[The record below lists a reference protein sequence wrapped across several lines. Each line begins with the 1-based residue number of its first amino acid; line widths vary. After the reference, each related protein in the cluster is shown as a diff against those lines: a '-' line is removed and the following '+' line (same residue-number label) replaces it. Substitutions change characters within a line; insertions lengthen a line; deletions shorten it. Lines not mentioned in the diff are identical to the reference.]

1 MADREIEQRNPVE
14 NADVDQ
20 HRGAVIAQTQV
31 REIFQALI
39 KHGRT
44 SRLYGAGHQHTQG
57 FLESFIDGLESFLK
71 HQDMLFVE
79 IEPDQIIFQGREV
92 LNSSNH
98 GELLIYGLYSEG
110 ARAIGVDR
118 EAPRAELEGLA
129 DLLSQDWHQ
138 RSELDDD
145 LVAATWRR
153 EFEHVHIDVA
163 DRFSEEDE
171 FGDAVIREDIM
182 RGQGAGGKDSRHA
195 RGDSIMIPEIQG
207 ILAELEAQAAQVE
220 GTSSVVRLKQ
230 DEAKLFLSLQDDL
243 KNTMSADI
251 NSDEEEEILVLDPTS
266 QAELAREI
274 AALEAGE
281 DHSPEQSGRVV
292 FEALR
297 LEKREAQVRYLAR
310 QVARHCTIVCAD
322 GDLPGAAD
330 LMRGLLLLCDPE
342 VFPKYPYAE
351 AIRRGYSSV
360 IQEQN
365 RIRLLQN
372 LPKYCKRE
380 EDRAALFALLSLLGR
395 NQLSELIR
403 FGADLKTSEIRQV
416 IADVV
421 ILMVQ
426 RDEEALV
433 TLLVTG
439 HEEEAIIPL
448 MALGRLESPA
458 VIEESLRRMGSPNA
472 ELREACMRA
481 LRGQNLP
488 RVRQEVLRCLKDDES
503 SIRVEALRYLAV
515 YRQSMDLPLLESTLR
530 SPKLGSY
537 EPEEIRAWVKCY
549 GIVGRN
555 ESIKLFR
562 QVLEGSVKIA
572 GPADLIRSLSIEAL
586 LTLDTPEAQG
596 ALELLGR
603 KDETMKREILKLQ
616 GRRRSRR

>member
-1 MADREIEQRNPVE
+1 MADREIEERNPAQK
-14 NADVDQ
+14 ADVSE
-20 HRGAVIAQTQV
+20 HRDAMLAQTQV

-79 IEPDQIIFQGREV
+79 IEPDQVIFQGKEV
-92 LNSSNH
+92 LSSTNH

-118 EAPRAELEGLA
+118 EAPRSELEGLA
-129 DLLSQDWHQ
+129 ELLSQDWHQ
-138 RSELDDD
+138 RSELEDD

-182 RGQGAGGKDSRHA
+182 RGQGPGGKDSRHA

-207 ILAELEAQAAQVE
+207 ILAELEAQAAQAE
-220 GTSSVVRLKQ
+220 STSAVVRLKQ

-243 KNTMSADI
+243 KHTMSVEFGG
-251 NSDEEEEILVLDPTS
+251 EEEEIVAIDPTS
-266 QAELAREI
+266 QAELSREI

-281 DHSPEQSGRVV
+281 DCSADRSGRVV
-292 FEALR
+292 LEALR
-297 LEKREAQVRYLAR
+297 LEQREAQVGYLAR
-310 QVARHCTIVCAD
+310 QVARHCTMLCAD
-322 GDLPGAAD
+322 DRMAGAAD
-330 LMRGLLLLCDPE
+330 LMRGLLLLCDTD
-342 VFPKYPYAE
+342 VFPKYGFAG
-351 AIRRGYSSV
+351 AIRRGYSTL

-365 RIRLLQN
+365 RIRLLQS
-372 LPKYCKRE
+372 LPKFCKTA
-380 EDRAALFALLSLLGR
+380 EDRAALFAMLSLLGR
-395 NQLSELIR
+395 NQLSELVR
-403 FGADLKTSEIRQV
+403 LGADLKTTEIRQV
-416 IADVV
+416 VADVV
-421 ILMVQ
+421 ILLVQ

-439 HEEEAIIPL
+439 QEEEAIIPL

-488 RVRQEVLRCLKDDES
+488 RVRQEVLRCLKDDEA

-515 YRQSMDLPLLESTLR
+515 YRQSMDLPLIESTLR

-555 ESIKLFR
+555 ESIKLLR
-562 QVLEGSVKIA
+562 QVLEGTAKLA
-572 GPADLIRSLSIEAL
+572 GPPELIRRLALEAL
-586 LTLDTPEAQG
+586 LTLNTPESQG

-603 KDETMKREILKLQ
+603 KDESMKRQILKLQ
-616 GRRRSRR
+616 AQRKSRR